1 MMTSFSSSELSLT
14 PPELSYIS
22 INTSQLAIAA
32 YVYPWPLLPRL
43 LTATHIAAIQIS
55 TYHAVPSISTAHI
68 TGDTIAEDTAKL
80 IRQARAYGE
89 YYNNLSTEQQRQR
102 TIQDNFRML
111 GWEFIQGMDLVEFG
125 KCIRNWSFME
135 RLELEGELAQ
145 REVLEAGWRA
155 YEQVP
160 RQVKLRLGLLA
171 FEEEEE
177 ALVNGGNEVNG
188 VP

>member
-1 MMTSFSSSELSLT
+1 
-14 PPELSYIS
+14 
-22 INTSQLAIAA
+22 
-32 YVYPWPLLPRL
+32 
-43 LTATHIAAIQIS
+43 
-55 TYHAVPSISTAHI
+55 
-68 TGDTIAEDTAKL
+68 
-80 IRQARAYGE
+80 
-89 YYNNLSTEQQRQR
+89 
-102 TIQDNFRML
+102 
-111 GWEFIQGMDLVEFG
+111 MDLVEFG